1 MHLVLLAAILLLAA
15 WFPARWVRHVMERH
29 RTPEDRYPGTGAEL
43 IHHLAGRLGMDE
55 LKVEPGAPG
64 QDHYDPVSATI
75 RLSPDNHDGRSLTAI
90 TVAAHEMGHAIQ
102 HADGMALFQWRQRLV
117 RMAHPVQ
124 RLGVGLILAGPLLAI
139 LLRSPWILLAC
150 VAAGLG
156 GMAITTLIHLVTLP
170 VETDAS
176 FRRALPLLERGGYL
190 DPADREP
197 ARRILRAAA
206 LTYVAQSLASLINLG
221 LWIRILR
228 P

>member
-1 MHLVLLAAILLLAA
+1 MHFILLAAILLLAA
-15 WFPARWVRHVMERH
+15 WLPSWWVRHVMERY
-29 RTPEDRYPGTGAEL
+29 RNPDDRYPGTGAEL
-43 IHHLAGRLGMDE
+43 IHHLAERLGMDY
-55 LKVEPGAPG
+55 LKVETGVSG
-64 QDHYDPVSATI
+64 QDHYDPTAATI
-75 RLSPDNHDGRSLTAI
+75 RLGPENHDGRSLTAI

-102 HADGMALFQWRQRLV
+102 HADGMPLFHWRQRLV
-117 RMAHPVQ
+117 RMAHPIQ
-124 RLGVGLILAGPLLAI
+124 RFGVGLILAGPLLAV
-139 LLRSPWILLAC
+139 LLRSPRILLAC
-150 VAAGLG
+150 VVAGLA
-156 GMAITTLIHLVTLP
+156 GMAVTTLVHLVTLP